1 MRVVL
6 DEDRIEVRLAAWE
19 KALGLLGNIRVARE
33 HIHDARVVREPMREV
48 VGAGM
53 KAGLRLPGVYYV
65 ARNLRLDEAFIIRRG
80 IPALSFAVEDGGR
93 LKRVLVST
101 PRAAELARELQSAA
115 LGTSAAG

>member
-19 KALGLLGNIRVARE
+19 KALGLLGNIRVSRR
-33 HIHDARVVREPMREV
+33 HVHDARVVEKPMTEAM
-48 VGAGM
+48 GAGM

-65 ARNLRLDEAFIIRRG
+65 ARNLRLDEAFIVRRRV
-80 IPALSFAVEDGGR
+80 PALSFAVDDGGR

-101 PRAAELARELQSAA
+101 PAAAQLARELQSAA
-115 LGTSAAG
+115 AR